1 MGSDDRDSPVYAPFG
16 AIRRQRGYFHGIKG
30 VGQALQLAPKV
41 SRPLPVVI
49 ADEVASNG
57 GPSVTNAAASIATQ
71 VWRRLLPDAREGI
84 IFVESYQDTHRRDR
98 APAVRFA
105 EVTFDLDGD
114 ALHSPRWRYRERADV
129 EALIGGPVSVLAE
142 GNY

>member
-1 MGSDDRDSPVYAPFG
+1 VWNDHIPSFRSFDGPLRFTSASGGEGRCYLSVYE
-16 AIRRQRGYFHGIKG
+16 RKG
-30 VGQALQLAPKV
+30 G
-41 SRPLPVVI
+41 LPVVI
-49 ADEVASNG
+49 AYEVASNG

-84 IFVESYQDTHRRDR
+84 IFVEAYQDARRPDR

-114 ALHSPRWRYRERADV
+114 ALHSPRWRHRERADV
-129 EALIGGPVSVLAE
+129 EALIGRPVSVPAE
-142 GNY
+142 GSCAP

>member
-1 MGSDDRDSPVYAPFG
+1 MRPAASPCRFEQRDSGVLQQD
-16 AIRRQRGYFHGIKG
+16 RRPNHLTNRF
-30 VGQALQLAPKV
+30 QL
-41 SRPLPVVI
+41 I
-49 ADEVASNG
+49 AYEVASNG

-84 IFVESYQDTHRRDR
+84 IFVEAYQDTHHRDR

-114 ALHSPRWRYRERADV
+114 ALHSPRWRHRERAEV
-129 EALIGGPVSVLAE
+129 EALIGGPVSVPAE
-142 GNY
+142 GSY